1 MIYKNHGSHMAKDRK
16 DAKPIVPRPLELDP
30 ARARDAARA
39 PYAIVDI
46 GSNSVRL
53 VVYDQLG
60 RAPLPRFNEK
70 SLCRLGDGLAQTRA
84 IAADG
89 VRRTVDAVRR
99 FRAIA
104 DAMGVIKIDAMG
116 TEAIRRASNGPAL
129 SAAIA
134 AESG

>member
-1 MIYKNHGSHMAKDRK
+1 MSKDSLQ
-16 DAKPIVPRPLELDP
+16 ASEAVSRPLALDP
-30 ARARDAARA
+30 GRPGHAARP

-70 SLCRLGDGLAQTRA
+70 SLCRLGEGLAQTGA
-84 IAADG
+84 IDADG
-89 VRRTVDAVRR
+89 FRRTVDAVRR

-104 DAMGVIKIDAMG
+104 DAMGVIKIDA
-116 TEAIRRASNGPAL
+116 
-129 SAAIA
+129 
-134 AESG
+134 